1 VQRGVAPRGFL
12 DRRFVGGAA
21 IQGDPP
27 YRAFRRR
34 ENVRCV
40 PTFLLSHRHPPDECP
55 FAFAAWRGFDSPL
68 RHRLALSSCLQG
80 GHSLWWVVDADSE
93 KAALGQLPA
102 YVSERSEAT
111 RVRSVP
117 IP

>member
-1 VQRGVAPRGFL
+1 M
-12 DRRFVGGAA
+12 
-21 IQGDPP
+21 
-27 YRAFRRR
+27 
-34 ENVRCV
+34 
-40 PTFLLSHRHPPDECP
+40 PTFLLSHQHPAQECP

-80 GHSLWWVVDADSE
+80 GHALWWVVDAESE
-93 KAALGQLPA
+93 QAALGQLPE
-102 YVSERSEAT
+102 YISERSEVT